1 MAQLMLIGILIY
13 MISIE
18 KIEDAIRQLPP
29 TELSL
34 FREWFA
40 KFDADKWDEQFE
52 SDALSGRLDSLA
64 KEAIAELRAGR
75 CTDL

>member
-1 MAQLMLIGILIY
+1 M
-13 MISIE
+13 SKIE
-18 KIEDAIRQLPP
+18 EIEDAIRQLPS

-40 KFDADKWDEQFE
+40 RFHAGKWENKFE
-52 SDALSGRLDSLA
+52 SDAISGRLDSLA
-64 KEAIAELRAGR
+64 DEALADFRAGR